1 MLRFTRIVLTFCC
14 AVSFCVTGWAQSQ
27 TTTSIIGTVT
37 DADGAVVPGV
47 QITVRNDNTG
57 AVRETETNS
66 VGSYAVQAL
75 RPGTYSITATLEG
88 FKTAIVEGREVQVSI
103 PAAVNLELEI
113 GEFTTEVTV
122 SAVGAELINT
132 TTGALAT
139 TISENLV
146 DNLPN
151 QTRNYFDLLA
161 LAPNT
166 SPQYLSNGNMSF
178 GQHSMRRVNAAQS
191 FESSGVFAAGSTDSA
206 TNVTVDGANIQMAT
220 YNMPVNIQSA
230 STIQELRLET
240 ASANAEFGFG
250 SNGITVITKSGSN
263 DFHGEAFLQHR
274 NDNLD
279 ARSFFTNLA
288 GRGVPE
294 YKRNKFGATLGGPI
308 IRNKLHFFGN
318 FESARLRQSSQGNS
332 RTATAAMVSG
342 DISSYRPLLAGQ
354 VLGETPIIHN
364 PYDFNATTGL
374 RQPFP
379 NNVIPSTMLDPA
391 AQELLKLTELPNT
404 TIDGV
409 PQFSG
414 TSNSVID
421 ENQTGIRLDWE
432 QSDTTSIFGRFT
444 WSERNALR
452 GGLISPLRGEN
463 TPSSTYSTV
472 IHWNKLLSPTLINDF
487 SANYAQLK
495 WGIGRPTDV
504 PDVALAMGLKNTS
517 DFTGAPRIG
526 MPDIALGSSGSFVWD
541 PTHHTYAVSDDLAW
555 NRGKHTF
562 KAGVNVSERRL
573 LFVNQSN
580 DKGSLNFNNIFSA
593 ACPQGNTLCESSTGP
608 DLGGLGFAD
617 YLLGTPISSFI
628 QIRSVTWHGHQRY
641 YGGYFQDTWQIHPRL
656 SLNMGLRYERWNP
669 WLVPRNNTVRYI
681 FEGEGGIEHALQ
693 NPLDVFDP
701 ATNYGRDAPRNPNM
715 PREAYNAD
723 AGNFAPRLGLAFQIR
738 PDTVFRAAG
747 GIFYAGNVNSNQLSD
762 SQTGAGPSIRRST
775 QLAAGTEQLPPF
787 LLREQFPLAAPGVLV
802 GPNEDPPQAARAM
815 PEEFPTPTVYQWSA
829 SVQHR
834 LTPYWSFNTDYLG
847 SHTINNQQTMDL
859 NASALP
865 QGDLASLSLQER
877 RRFPAWGQWSTWVHW
892 GYSNYNSVTFSL
904 ISREWRGLTM
914 RSSYMWAKNL
924 SSSVSPISS
933 DGSNNDFRNWDIWTG
948 KAFITP
954 DRRLVNA
961 YSYTL
966 PFGRGTNYFT
976 SGAANAVLGG
986 WMISG
991 IIEFSD
997 GPPGTIGDR
1006 DNSGTGL
1013 GRQHANRTAGCA
1025 DDNAPADRFQWFN
1038 IGCYGAPAFGTW
1050 GNAGNGI
1057 VNNPGINN
1065 WKTSI
1070 AKSFDLREGH
1080 RIEVRVESFNTFNH
1094 TQWGNF
1100 SSNRSSASFGRISST
1115 RPARQV
1121 LLSMFYRF

>member
-1 MLRFTRIVLTFCC
+1 MLRSIQIVLTFLCIVTFS
-14 AVSFCVTGWAQSQ
+14 VSGWAQSQ
-27 TTTSIIGTVT
+27 TTTSIVGTVT
-37 DADGAVVPGV
+37 DAFEAVVPGV
-47 QITVRNDNTG
+47 HITVRNDDTG
-57 AVRETETNS
+57 AERETETNS
-66 VGSYAVQAL
+66 VGYYAVQSL
-75 RPGTYSITATLEG
+75 RPGTYSITATLDG

-113 GEFTTEVTV
+113 GEVTTEITV
-122 SAVGAELINT
+122 SAVGAELLNT
-132 TTGALAT
+132 TTAALAT
-139 TISENLV
+139 TINETLV

-191 FESSGVFAAGSTDSA
+191 FESSGVFAAGSTDSS

-250 SNGITVITKSGSN
+250 SNGISVITKSGTN
-263 DFHGEAFLQHR
+263 DYHGEAFLQHR

-279 ARSFFTNLA
+279 ARGFFTNLA

-294 YKRNKFGATLGGPI
+294 YKRNKYGATLGGPI

-318 FESARLRQSSQGNS
+318 FESARLRQASQGNS
-332 RTATAAMVSG
+332 RTATAAMRSG
-342 DISSYRPLLAGQ
+342 DLSSYRPLLAGQ
-354 VLGETPIIHN
+354 VLGETPIIYN
-364 PYDFNATTGL
+364 PYDFDTTGL
-374 RQPFP
+374 RGAFP
-379 NNVIPSTMLDPA
+379 NNMIPATLLDPA
-391 AQELLKLTELPNT
+391 SQVLLTHTELPNT
-404 TIDGV
+404 VIDGV
-409 PQFSG
+409 PQYSG
-414 TSNSVID
+414 TSNSLID
-421 ENQTGIRLDWE
+421 ENQYGIRADWE
-432 QSDTTSIFGRFT
+432 LNATNTIFGRFT
-444 WSERNALR
+444 FSERDALR
-452 GGLISPLRGEN
+452 GGLISALQGEN

-472 IHWNKLLSPTLINDF
+472 IHWNKILSPTAVNDF
-487 SANYAQLK
+487 SANYARLK

-504 PDVALAMGLKNTS
+504 PDVALAMGLTNTS
-517 DFTGAPRIG
+517 GFTGAPRISV
-526 MPDIALGSSGSFVWD
+526 PDIAMGSSGSFVWD
-541 PTHHTYAVSDDLAW
+541 PTHHTYAVKDDLAW
-555 NRGKHTF
+555 NRGKHAL
-562 KAGVNVSERRL
+562 KAGVNISERRL

-580 DKGSLNFNNIFSA
+580 DKGSLNFDNIFSR
-593 ACPQGNTLCESSTGP
+593 ACPQGNTLCESSAGP

-617 YLLGTPISSFI
+617 YLLGTAIRSFV

-641 YGGYFQDTWQIHPRL
+641 YGGYLQDTWQAHPRL
-656 SLNMGLRYERWNP
+656 SINMGLRYERWNP
-669 WLVPRNNTVRYI
+669 WLVPRNNTVRFI
-681 FEGEGGIEHALQ
+681 FEGDGGLEFALL

-701 ATNYGRDAPRNPNM
+701 ATNFGRDAARNPNM
-715 PREAYNAD
+715 PREAYTAD
-723 AGNFAPRLGLAFQIR
+723 AGNFAPRLGLAFKIK

-762 SQTGAGPSIRRST
+762 SQTGAGPSIKRST
-775 QLAAGTEQLPPF
+775 QQIAGSEQLPPI
-787 LLREQFPLAAPGVLV
+787 LVRDQFPNPQAGAIV
-802 GPNEDPPQAARAM
+802 GPNEDPPAAARAM

-829 SVQHR
+829 SLQHR
-834 LTPYWSFNTDYLG
+834 LTQYWSFNTDYLG

-859 NASALP
+859 NAAALP
-865 QGDLASLSLQER
+865 QGSLASLSINER
-877 RRFPAWGQWSTWVHW
+877 RRFPAWGPWSTWVHW
-892 GYSNYNSVTFSL
+892 GYSSYNSVTFSL

-914 RSSYMWAKNL
+914 RSSFMWAKNL
-924 SSSVSPISS
+924 SSSQSPIAS
-933 DGSNNDFRNWDIWTG
+933 DASNNDFRNWDIWSG

-954 DRRLVNA
+954 DRRFVTA
-961 YSYTL
+961 YSYRL
-966 PFGRGTNYFT
+966 PFGKGNKYFS

-997 GPPGTIGDR
+997 GPPGTIFDT

-1013 GRQHANRTAGCA
+1013 GRQHATRIAGC
-1025 DDNAPADRFQWFN
+1025 DNDNAPGDRFQWMN
-1038 IGCYGAPAFGTW
+1038 IDCFIAPAFGTW
-1050 GNAGNGI
+1050 GNAANGI

-1065 WKTSI
+1065 WKTSLG
-1070 AKSFDLREGH
+1070 KTVELREGH
-1080 RIEVRVESFNTFNH
+1080 RLEVRVETFNTFNH

-1100 SSNRSSASFGRISST
+1100 SSNRSRSSFGRISSA

-1121 LLSMFYRF
+1121 LVSMYYKF